1 MNDATSFA
9 VFLFPQ
15 AIDTLGAVIKPYL
28 TDVPAVGPHIVC
40 SEIDPAGPFFTLTVQ
55 GRDGEGRAVEAEL
68 MLPHAFIR
76 LVVSLHSDHDF
87 GFGLRKK
94 MVVPAVP
101 AAQD

>member
-1 MNDATSFA
+1 MNDTTSFA

-55 GRDGEGRAVEAEL
+55 GRDAAGKEVEAEL
-68 MLPHAFIR
+68 MVPHAFIR
-76 LVVSLHSDHDF
+76 LVVSLHSDHGF
-87 GFGLRKK
+87 GFGVREK
-94 MVVPAVP
+94 VAAPP
-101 AAQD
+101 AAGSD